1 MCGGD
6 CALSSS
12 SAKLGASIFGT
23 SVTGQVL
30 LNAREQRALVDIKK
44 P

>member
-6 CALSSS
+6 CAFLTS

-23 SVTGQVL
+23 SVRGQVL
-30 LNAREQRALVDIKK
+30 LNAHE
-44 P
+44 

>member
-6 CALSSS
+6 CAFSTS

-23 SVTGQVL
+23 SVRGQ
-30 LNAREQRALVDIKK
+30 AECT
-44 P
+44 